1 MLLSLLKKRRSIRKF
16 QALPVVAEKVDQ
28 LVEAMLRSPSSRGYN
43 PWEFVVVTDPSL
55 LKQLSKAKEH
65 GSALLEG
72 APLAI
77 AVCAD
82 PQISDVWIEDCSI
95 AALIIHL
102 AAESLGLGSCW
113 VQIRERRHS
122 KDLSSGDFVRKA
134 LALPDSCQVEAIV
147 GIGYPA
153 EKKPPHPRESLLYD
167 KVYSNRYGT
176 RWSMSDPGR
185 RESFIEKVAFAM
197 EDYFGS
203 DDRRIEHAHRV
214 AGYARELLAA
224 IDADETLTLL
234 AAYLHDIGIPEA
246 ERKYGSCP
254 GHCQEQEGPP
264 VARALLE
271 KLGADER
278 LIVTVCELVGC
289 HHTPGAIDSPE
300 FRILWDA
307 DALVN
312 LVDVVPGKDP
322 EQIERI
328 LEKSL
333 VTETGYRRARK
344 LFLS

>member
-16 QALPVVAEKVDQ
+16 QPVPVAVEKVDL

-43 PWEFVVVTDPSL
+43 PWDFVVVNDPSL
-55 LKQLSKAKEH
+55 LAQLARVKEH
-65 GSALLEG
+65 GSALLEE

-77 AVCAD
+77 AVCAN
-82 PQISDVWIEDCSI
+82 PEISDVWIEDCSI
-95 AALIIHL
+95 ASLIIHL

-113 VQIRERRHS
+113 VQIRERRYS
-122 KDLSSGDFVRKA
+122 KELSSSDYVCKA
-134 LALPDSCQVEAIV
+134 LQLPEGFQVEAIV

-167 KVYSNRYGT
+167 RVSCNRYGT
-176 RWSMSDPGR
+176 RWTMADPSR
-185 RESFIEKVAFAM
+185 RESFLESVALAM
-197 EDYFGS
+197 KDYFGA

-224 IDADETLTLL
+224 IDADETETLV

-246 ERKYGSCP
+246 ERKYGSCS
-254 GHCQEQEGPP
+254 GRSQEQEGPP

-271 KLGADER
+271 GLGADER
-278 LIVTVCELVGC
+278 LIEVVCELVGC
-289 HHTPGAIDSPE
+289 HHTPAGIDSPE

-312 LVDVVPGKDP
+312 LAEVVAGKSP

-328 LEKSL
+328 LDTSL

-344 LFLS
+344 LFLL